1 MKLRL
6 DWLLAELRNNG
17 EHILAA
23 IDADPLLIKRTS
35 GDLVLANASQALY
48 TPQVQHQLYAKG
60 IVYRRDPYRLVSLPL
75 IKIYNIGERDVTT
88 ADLAMITT
96 EPGVRIRYL
105 RKMDGTL
112 VQVFW
117 DSGRVCFTTRGMLEG
132 ARWRFEDQDEDRTPE
147 FDYLAE
153 ARKLAQDRYPRLLD
167 EGALLEGRTL
177 LFELIHPRARKVTN
191 YGDQADLILLTAFDQ
206 RRLTYLPHDAVARL
220 SEAYGLSVVASLSP
234 PGAGLAEQ
242 IESLL
247 AAWAGTDEEGSVL
260 CFENHHEVIYR
271 VKVKSPEYLQ
281 LMRLMAFCTYERT
294 VDLLDANPDVQTWE
308 ALAELLQQQGRDRV
322 PEEVLAFY
330 RQHWERFQLYLS
342 NLDRL
347 RQWAESTRAS
357 IEAALGGSPDR
368 KTFAE
373 KAKTYPYTSLLFAAL
388 DSRLDTPRLR
398 KMVRNDHEAIEALT
412 TLGIE

>member
-1 MKLRL
+1 
-6 DWLLAELRNNG
+6 
-17 EHILAA
+17 
-23 IDADPLLIKRTS
+23 
-35 GDLVLANASQALY
+35 
-48 TPQVQHQLYAKG
+48 
-60 IVYRRDPYRLVSLPL
+60 
-75 IKIYNIGERDVTT
+75 
-88 ADLAMITT
+88 
-96 EPGVRIRYL
+96 
-105 RKMDGTL
+105 
-112 VQVFW
+112 
-117 DSGRVCFTTRGMLEG
+117 
-132 ARWRFEDQDEDRTPE
+132 
-147 FDYLAE
+147 
-153 ARKLAQDRYPRLLD
+153 
-167 EGALLEGRTL
+167 
-177 LFELIHPRARKVTN
+177 
-191 YGDQADLILLTAFDQ
+191 
-206 RRLTYLPHDAVARL
+206 
-220 SEAYGLSVVASLSP
+220 
-234 PGAGLAEQ
+234 
-242 IESLL
+242 
-247 AAWAGTDEEGSVL
+247 
-260 CFENHHEVIYR
+260 VIYR